1 MKSNLHTVR
10 KDDREEVEDLHI
22 RSVEDAAI
30 EQEVTVDLDGI
41 EGLAHEHENQEDMEW
56 EKCEKQKWTAEAAQR
71 GQPVK

>member
-41 EGLAHEHENQEDMEW
+41 EGLAHEHENQEDME
-56 EKCEKQKWTAEAAQR
+56 
-71 GQPVK
+71 